1 MMKSM
6 GICNEIIKNIV
17 YDIIEKMYE
26 KTRCAVAVDEHLTE
40 WFLVSEDARQSF
52 LTSPTLFNLFLDFV
66 ENELK
71 CLQQNVTLDYELN
84 SGAKCADDTILFAAV
99 FEKLQLATDQL

>member
-40 WFLVSEDARQSF
+40 SFLVSEDARQSF
-52 LTSPTLFNLFLDFV
+52 FQLCSIFFLTLSRMN
-66 ENELK
+66 
-71 CLQQNVTLDYELN
+71 
-84 SGAKCADDTILFAAV
+84 
-99 FEKLQLATDQL
+99 